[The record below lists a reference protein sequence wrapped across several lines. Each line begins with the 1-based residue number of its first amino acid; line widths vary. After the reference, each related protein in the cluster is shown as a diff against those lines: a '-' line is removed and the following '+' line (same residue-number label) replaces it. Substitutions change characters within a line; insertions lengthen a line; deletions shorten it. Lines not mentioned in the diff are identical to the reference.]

1 MQRLMLNATLI
12 SVLMAGAAYAQTTT
26 PPAQNAPGMDRPATS
41 APGATNAPSAP
52 STAPADRGMAPS
64 TGAAPRANA
73 PSTTSTAATTT
84 ASDWRASKL
93 IGSAVYNQQ
102 NERIGDINELL
113 LDNSGKVAQVV
124 IGVGGFLGMGE
135 HEVAVPFTALRMS
148 MDGSTM
154 KVSSNFTKQSLQAM
168 PRWTWD
174 NTNNR
179 NSNAAPARR

>member
-1 MQRLMLNATLI
+1 MNKLVLNATLI
-12 SVLMAGAAYAQTTT
+12 SALMAGAAYAQTSTS
-26 PPAQNAPGMDRPATS
+26 PAPNSPGMDSPATS
-41 APGATNAPSAP
+41 APGATTAPGAP

-64 TGAAPRANA
+64 TGTAPRANA
-73 PSTTSTAATTT
+73 PSTTSTAANTS

-93 IGSAVYNQQ
+93 IGSTVYNQQ

-135 HEVAVPFTALRMS
+135 HEVAVPFTDLRMS

-174 NTNNR
+174 NQ
-179 NSNAAPARR
+179 NSSSSAPARR

>member
-1 MQRLMLNATLI
+1 MKKLVLNATLI
-12 SVLMAGAAYAQTTT
+12 SALMAGAAYAQTSTS
-26 PPAQNAPGMDRPATS
+26 PAPNAPSMDRPATS
-41 APGATNAPSAP
+41 APGTP

-64 TGAAPRANA
+64 TGTAPRANA
-73 PSTTSTAATTT
+73 PSTTSTAANTS

-93 IGSAVYNQQ
+93 IGSAVFNQQ

-135 HEVAVPFTALRMS
+135 HEVAVPFTDLRMA

-174 NTNNR
+174 NTN
-179 NSNAAPARR
+179 SAAPARR